1 MSHFNKCGGKSPIII
16 ENIKHIQNW
25 TEQYN
30 ENVCTTGPY
39 FMHPVVYPLPS
50 NSFPED
56 FKGKP
61 RYHVIS
67 SPNTS
72 VLHLDKKF

>member
-1 MSHFNKCGGKSPIII
+1 
-16 ENIKHIQNW
+16 
-25 TEQYN
+25 
-30 ENVCTTGPY
+30 
-39 FMHPVVYPLPS
+39 MHPVVYPLPS

-67 SPNTS
+67 SLNTS